1 MHVRTDYTP
10 KYTYIFTFIEL
21 LIYIT
26 YNIYF
31 CISCKIVNIFHFLP
45 SETVFPLHT
54 PDSFLFSMHVVR
66 YRL

>member
-21 LIYIT
+21 LTYIGT

-31 CISCKIVNIFHFLP
+31 CISCKIVNRDYYFSFFYLQKQYFLCIH
-45 SETVFPLHT
+45 LI
-54 PDSFLFSMHVVR
+54 LFYLVCM
-66 YRL
+66 